1 MKIKEI
7 KKEVSEFSIKTK
19 CGKKVLKASS
29 EKRLKHNLELH
40 EIYCKECKNANQKNK

>member
-1 MKIKEI
+1 MKIKKTTKEI
-7 KKEVSEFSIKTK
+7 EEFSIKTK

-40 EIYCKECKNANQKNK
+40 ELYCNECKDENKKNK